1 MKEQP
6 VSKANPFSL
15 SFGKE
20 PVSYIER
27 DFQNNEIISSFEA
40 ENPAYQVCMIT
51 GVRGSGKTVSLSA
64 ISGYFRKNIDWVVV
78 ELNPE
83 RDLLQALAV
92 ELSNK
97 RELMEWFRDAGI
109 NLSALGLGLE
119 NDGEP
124 PVTDIVVAL
133 RRMIRK
139 VTNNGKRLL
148 ITIDE
153 VSSTERMRVFA
164 SQFQIFMREGLSVF
178 LLMSGLYEKI
188 YELQNEESLTFL
200 YRAPKIEIKPLST
213 PLITRKYKEIFH
225 LSEKEALDMAKA
237 TMGYSFAFQVLGFL
251 CWTREK
257 PWQELLPEYDTY
269 LEDYVYEKIWS
280 ELSEK
285 DKDVLYALSN
295 TSSGK
300 VEDIRK
306 YLNMTS
312 NSFTTYRSRLLKK
325 GIVHSPEYGRLAF
338 SLPRFKEFAIR
349 QRE

>member
-64 ISGYFRKNIDWVVV
+64 ISGYFRKNKDWVVV

-83 RDLLQALAV
+83 RDLLQALAA

-153 VSSTERMRVFA
+153 VSAAERMRVFA

-200 YRAPKIEIKPLST
+200 YRAPKIELKPLSI
-213 PLITRKYKEIFH
+213 PLITRKYKEM
-225 LSEKEALDMAKA
+225 L
-237 TMGYSFAFQVLGFL
+237 Q
-251 CWTREK
+251 
-257 PWQELLPEYDTY
+257 
-269 LEDYVYEKIWS
+269 
-280 ELSEK
+280 
-285 DKDVLYALSN
+285 
-295 TSSGK
+295 
-300 VEDIRK
+300 
-306 YLNMTS
+306 
-312 NSFTTYRSRLLKK
+312 
-325 GIVHSPEYGRLAF
+325 
-338 SLPRFKEFAIR
+338 
-349 QRE
+349 